1 MRILSALAYAAT
13 MGLAAPAVAQTVPT
27 RPGDNPESPRAPLPY
42 DRGYDKPS
50 ARTDAINAAERP
62 AVQAANNAARA
73 ESESQPVLTVV
84 EQRRYDRD
92 MADYVD
98 ALRAYD
104 RAAAANERIYARQQR
119 AYARAMRA
127 WRIQVAD
134 CEAGIRAACTAP
146 GPRPADFW

>member
-1 MRILSALAYAAT
+1 MRIPSLLLCAAAA
-13 MGLAAPAVAQTVPT
+13 GIAAPALAQTAPS
-27 RPGDNPESPRAPLPY
+27 DNPDAPRTPLPY

-73 ESESQPVLTVV
+73 ASEAQLTID
-84 EQRRYDRD
+84 QGRYDRD
-92 MADYVD
+92 RAEYLD
-98 ALRAYD
+98 ALRVHD
-104 RAAAANERIYARQQR
+104 RISAANERIYARQQR
-119 AYARAMRA
+119 AYADAMRA

-134 CEAGIRAACTAP
+134 CDAGVRAACTAP